1 MRGKIGVCDS
11 IVDIIAIGD
20 VYEESVSAKSL
31 DHRLAVGQLVTER
44 NVFQLFS
51 VNWTYW
57 HFPVTCQRA
66 LL

>member
-51 VNWTYW
+51 VN
-57 HFPVTCQRA
+57 
-66 LL
+66 